1 MSFGF
6 PPKKDPMNLENTE
19 FSRRQYKIG
28 VTAGDTALPTA
39 SPVSL
44 QRGEPKFQAPVVHPA
59 EGELA
64 PD

>member
-1 MSFGF
+1 
-6 PPKKDPMNLENTE
+6 MNLENTE